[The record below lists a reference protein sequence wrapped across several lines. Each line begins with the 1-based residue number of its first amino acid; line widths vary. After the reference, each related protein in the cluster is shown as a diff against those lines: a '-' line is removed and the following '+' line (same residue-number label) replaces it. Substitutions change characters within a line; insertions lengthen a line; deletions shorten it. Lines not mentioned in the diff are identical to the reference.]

1 MNRYLYFVCSFFAII
16 GSIFVAIV
24 IKDFALASVQKHGT
38 LVDGS
43 FRDIKVGMH
52 RNDVAGKFLGQSRL
66 KIVGYQFDGQDS
78 CVLGFEHAGC
88 SDLRT
93 ADSYHF
99 RYSSWFY
106 ESISVRFDGD
116 VVESI
121 DFSRRLIYLDP

>member
-1 MNRYLYFVCSFFAII
+1 MNRYPYFVCSFFAII
-16 GSIFVAIV
+16 GSIFVAFV

-52 RNDVAGKFLGQSRL
+52 RNDVAEKFLGQSADKL
-66 KIVGYQFDGQDS
+66 IGYQYDGQS
-78 CVLGFEHAGC
+78 ACYLGLSGDDCAN
-88 SDLRT
+88 LRK
-93 ADSYHF
+93 ADTYHLL
-99 RYSSWFY
+99 YSAWFY
-106 ESISVRFDGD
+106 EAISVHFDGD